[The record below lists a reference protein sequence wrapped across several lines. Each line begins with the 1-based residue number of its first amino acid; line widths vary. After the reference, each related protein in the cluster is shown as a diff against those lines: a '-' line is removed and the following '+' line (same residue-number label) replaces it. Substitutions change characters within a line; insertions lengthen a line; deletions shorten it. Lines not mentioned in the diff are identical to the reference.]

1 LRFLVV
7 SIDGTLRGRRSV
19 EEEQG
24 RVKVAR
30 ARAIDTPQ
38 AQGYTAGVSGA
49 YLVRPVRHTLPEA
62 GALLA
67 VERKSL
73 GDSPYAAREILKV
86 LRRPEHYAYV
96 ACLGSMVVGFCSSF
110 ETASDQGSRLELDM
124 LGVLPAHRHRGL
136 GTALVRTSMGEAL
149 RRGVRE
155 FRAVVAVDNV
165 ASHLVFVGA
174 GLATLPHRFDMMIYE
189 ISGRRPLGFLP
200 EGWSL
205 HAGGLGR
212 PEPASDGLASGR
224 ETHTLKDQ
232 AGAIAAMA
240 QCLQVHTL
248 AYRGMWLEKL
258 WGASKRATR
267 LAARAVVERAKVLGL
282 DEIGYLA
289 PSRGD
294 ADDQASNSA
303 ALLGEGYKRVGS
315 YHVFKA
321 RRA

>member
-1 LRFLVV
+1 MSR
-7 SIDGTLRGRRSV
+7 
-19 EEEQG
+19 
-24 RVKVAR
+24 
-30 ARAIDTPQ
+30 
-38 AQGYTAGVSGA
+38 A
-49 YLVRPVRHTLPEA
+49 YLVRPVRHTLAEA
-62 GALLA
+62 AALLT
-67 VERKSL
+67 VEHKSL
-73 GDSPYAAREILKV
+73 GDSPYAAREILEV

-96 ACLGSMVVGFCSSF
+96 ACLGSTVVGFCSCF

-124 LGVLPAHRHRGL
+124 LGVLAAHRHRGL
-136 GTALVRTSMGEAL
+136 GTALVRTSMSEAL

-174 GLATLPHRFDMMIYE
+174 GLVALPHRFDMMIYE
-189 ISGRRPLGFLP
+189 ISGRLPVDFLP
-200 EGWSL
+200 EGWSW

-212 PEPASDGLASGR
+212 PEPASDGFTSGR

-232 AGAIAAMA
+232 AGAIAAVA

-248 AYRGMWLEKL
+248 AYRGLWLEKL

-289 PSRGD
+289 PSRSD
-294 ADDQASNSA
+294 ADAQASNSA
-303 ALLGEGYKRVGS
+303 ALLRVGYKTIGS
-315 YHVFKA
+315 YHVFRA
-321 RRA
+321 RHV